1 MGDHG
6 IFGPKSVTWRVMG
19 EPILLVGGIRALL
32 MQGLHPRAMR
42 GVLQNS
48 ALMDPHEAW
57 SRFVRTTEFVRVR
70 TYGTTAEV
78 ERAGRRVRKIH
89 ASLTAHD
96 PDTGTT
102 FRLDEPAA
110 LRWVHVGEVD
120 SYLSVARRAGV
131 PLTDAEA
138 DAFVAEWRRAAEV
151 VGLDAG
157 DVPGSVAE
165 LRDYIEAERPGL
177 RFVPE
182 AAHPLRLSL
191 NAPLPRVLLPLKPA
205 VPALMVLSFATLPRW
220 ARRLYGL
227 PATPVGDLWAT
238 ATLRTLHTGLGLV
251 PAQVRYSPAARRA
264 HRLTAA

>member
-1 MGDHG
+1 MSDHG
-6 IFGPKSVTWRVMG
+6 IFGPRSVTWRVMG
-19 EPILLVGGIRALL
+19 EPILLVGGFRALL

-48 ALMDPHEAW
+48 ALMDSGEAW

-70 TYGTTAEV
+70 TYGTRAEV

-89 ASLTAHD
+89 ATLTAHD
-96 PDTGTT
+96 PDTGVT
-102 FRLDEPAA
+102 FHLDEPAA

-131 PLTDAEA
+131 RLSDDEA
-138 DAFVAEWRRAAEV
+138 DTFVAEWRRVAEV
-151 VGLDAG
+151 VGLAPE
-157 DVPGSVAE
+157 DVPGSVGE
-165 LRDYIEAERPGL
+165 LRDYIDAARPGL

-182 AAHPLRLSL
+182 AAHPLRLSF
-191 NAPLPRVLLPLKPA
+191 NAPLPRLLTPLKPA
-205 VPALMVLSFATLPRW
+205 LPALTLLAFATLPRW

-238 ATLRTLHTGLGLV
+238 AMLRTLHTGIGLV
-251 PAQVRYSPAARRA
+251 PANVRYAPAARRA
-264 HRLTAA
+264 RRLMAA

>member
-1 MGDHG
+1 MSDHG
-6 IFGPKSVTWRVMG
+6 IFGPRSVTWRVMG
-19 EPILLVGGIRALL
+19 EPILLVGGVRALL

-48 ALMDPHEAW
+48 ALMDPAEAW
-57 SRFVRTTEFVRVR
+57 SRFVRTSEFVRVR
-70 TYGTTAEV
+70 TYGTNAEV

-89 ASLTAHD
+89 ATLTAHD
-96 PDTGTT
+96 PDTGST
-102 FRLDEPAA
+102 FRLDDPAA

-131 PLTDAEA
+131 RLTDDEA
-138 DAFVAEWRRAAEV
+138 DTFVAEWRRAAEV
-151 VGLDAG
+151 VGLTAAE
-157 DVPGSVAE
+157 VPGSVAE
-165 LRDYIEAERPGL
+165 LRDYINAERPGL

-191 NAPLPRVLLPLKPA
+191 SAPLPRLLTPLKPA
-205 VPALMVLSFATLPRW
+205 LPALTILAFATLPRW

-238 ATLRTLHTGLGLV
+238 ATLRTLHTGIGLV
-251 PAQVRYSPAARRA
+251 PANVRYAPAARRA
-264 HRLTAA
+264 RRLMAA

>member
-1 MGDHG
+1 MSDHG
-6 IFGPKSVTWRVMG
+6 IFGPRSVTWRVMG
-19 EPILLVGGIRALL
+19 EPILLVGGFRALL

-48 ALMDPHEAW
+48 ALMDPQEAW

-70 TYGTTAEV
+70 TYGTRAEV

-89 ASLTAHD
+89 AKLTAND
-96 PDTGTT
+96 PDTGVT
-102 FRLDEPAA
+102 FRLDEPEA

-131 PLTDAEA
+131 GLSDAEA
-138 DAFVAEWRRAAEV
+138 DTFVDEWRRAAEV
-151 VGLDAG
+151 VGLAADS
-157 DVPGSVAE
+157 VPGSVAE
-165 LRDYIEAERPGL
+165 LRDYIEAQRPGL

-191 NAPLPRVLLPLKPA
+191 NAPLPRLLTPLKP
-205 VPALMVLSFATLPRW
+205 VMPALTLLAFATLPRW

-238 ATLRTLHTGLGLV
+238 ATLRTLHTGIGLV
-251 PAQVRYSPAARRA
+251 PGQVRYSPAARRA
-264 HRLTAA
+264 HRLMAA

>member
-1 MGDHG
+1 MSDHG
-6 IFGPKSVTWRVMG
+6 IFGPRSVTWRVMG

-70 TYGTTAEV
+70 TYGTRAEV
-78 ERAGRRVRKIH
+78 ERAGRRIRKIH
-89 ASLTAHD
+89 ATLSAHD
-96 PDTGTT
+96 PDTGAT
-102 FRLDEPAA
+102 FRLDDPAA

-131 PLTDAEA
+131 RLSDDEA
-138 DAFVAEWRRAAEV
+138 DTFVAEWRQAAEV
-151 VGLDAG
+151 VGLKAA
-157 DVPGSVAE
+157 DVPGSVAG
-165 LRDYIEAERPGL
+165 LRAYIDAERPGL

-182 AAHPLRLSL
+182 ASHPLRLSL
-191 NAPLPRVLLPLKPA
+191 NAPLPRLLTPLKPA
-205 VPALMVLSFATLPRW
+205 MPALTLLAFATLPRW

-238 ATLRTLHTGLGLV
+238 ATLRALHTGIGLV
-251 PAQVRYSPAARRA
+251 PAQVRYAPAARRA
-264 HRLTAA
+264 REIMAA

>member
-1 MGDHG
+1 
-6 IFGPKSVTWRVMG
+6 MG

-48 ALMDPHEAW
+48 ALMDPQEAW
-57 SRFVRTTEFVRVR
+57 SRFARTTEFVRVR
-70 TYGTTAEV
+70 TYGTCAEV

-89 ASLTAHD
+89 ARLTAYD

-102 FRLDEPAA
+102 FHLDEPDA

-131 PLTDAEA
+131 RLTDAEA
-138 DAFVAEWRRAAEV
+138 DTFVREWRRAAEV
-151 VGLDAG
+151 VGLKG
-157 DVPGSVAE
+157 EDVPGSVAE
-165 LRDYIEAERPGL
+165 LRDYIDAQRPGL

-205 VPALMVLSFATLPRW
+205 VPALMILAFATLPRW

-264 HRLTAA
+264 HKLTAA